1 MKTNKTM
8 KNTIKILIGIL
19 IIFSVIANI
28 QLYRAYKI
36 EKNKLEKAYLKDY
49 DSTKFVWNDVK
60 ESIPK
65 DGSLVKIEFTKD
77 SIIYLQPYLGGGT
90 QYIIELT
97 ENIITVT
104 DPIKDKVV
112 YTELYDSKNKLS
124 NALIK
129 DNE

>member
-1 MKTNKTM
+1 M

-36 EKNKLEKAYLKDY
+36 EKNKLEKTYLKDY
-49 DSTKFVWNDVK
+49 NSTKFVWNDVE

-77 SIIYLQPYLGGGT
+77 SIIYLQPYLDGGT

-104 DPIKDKVV
+104 DPVKDKVV

>member
-1 MKTNKTM
+1 M
-8 KNTIKILIGIL
+8 KNTIKVLIGIL
-19 IIFSVIANI
+19 IIFSAIANI

-36 EKNKLEKAYLKDY
+36 ERNKLEKIYLKDY
-49 DSTKFVWNDVK
+49 DKTKFVWNDVK
-60 ESIPK
+60 ESIPR

-77 SIIYLQPYLGGGT
+77 SIIYLQPYLDGGT
-90 QYIIELT
+90 QYIVELT
-97 ENIITVT
+97 DRIITVT
-104 DPIKDKVV
+104 DPVKDRVV

>member
-1 MKTNKTM
+1 M
-8 KNTIKILIGIL
+8 KNTIKVLIGIL
-19 IIFSVIANI
+19 IIFSFIANI

-36 EKNKLEKAYLKDY
+36 ERNKLEKIYLKDY
-49 DSTKFVWNDVK
+49 DKTKFVWNDTD
-60 ESIPK
+60 ESIPR

-77 SIIYLQPYLGGGT
+77 SIIYLQPYLDGGT
-90 QYIIELT
+90 QYIVELT
-97 ENIITVT
+97 DRIITVT
-104 DPIKDKVV
+104 DPVKDRVV